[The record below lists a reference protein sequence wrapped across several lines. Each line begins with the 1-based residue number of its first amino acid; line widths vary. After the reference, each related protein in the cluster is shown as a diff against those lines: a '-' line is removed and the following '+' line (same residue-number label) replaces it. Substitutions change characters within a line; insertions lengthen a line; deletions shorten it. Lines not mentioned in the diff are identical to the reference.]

1 MRALNSIASL
11 EDKILAEAKIAV
23 RNSRL
28 RKEDIM
34 EWAFGE
40 IRPLAGEVALQLE
53 SVGCHICI
61 HKSRDK
67 RRGLTTKTPRHEG
80 F

>member
-1 MRALNSIASL
+1 MSALRTIVNL
-11 EDKILAEAKIAV
+11 ENEILAAAKKAA

-40 IRPLAGEVALQLE
+40 VRPLAGEVALRLE
-53 SVGCHICI
+53 SVGCHVCI

-67 RRGLTTKTPRHEG
+67 RRKLAA
-80 F
+80 